1 MAAPELAGVP
11 VLILR
16 ERASRSRGREAQR
29 ANIMAA
35 KIVAES
41 VKSALGPKGMDK
53 MLVDSLGDVTITSAG
68 RTLPKI

>member
-1 MAAPELAGVP
+1 MAAPELAGVL

-16 ERASRSRGREAQR
+16 EGASRSRGREAQR

-41 VKSALGPKGMDK
+41 VRARRHLGFNLVCHFVKSALW
-53 MLVDSLGDVTITSAG
+53 
-68 RTLPKI
+68 

>member
-16 ERASRSRGREAQR
+16 EGASRSRGREAQR

-41 VKSALGPKGMDK
+41 VRARSVHKHRNFLGELKNIQLRIRFSANL
-53 MLVDSLGDVTITSAG
+53 L
-68 RTLPKI
+68 